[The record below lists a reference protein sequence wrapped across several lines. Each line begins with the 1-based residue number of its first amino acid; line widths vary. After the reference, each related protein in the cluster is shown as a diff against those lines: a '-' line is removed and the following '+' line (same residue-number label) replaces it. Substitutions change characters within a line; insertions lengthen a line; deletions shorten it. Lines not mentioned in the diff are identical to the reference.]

1 MRADRLRHPAQVE
14 TLLKNQEPENS
25 WNETSRNAL
34 PNTSMP
40 PTASNPLSGVGD
52 ILNFVTGSTT
62 HMPDAMRQ
70 PQGSQNGASTTNSNF
85 DHESSWEVI
94 SLGLEEPLP
103 TQDVIDEL

>member
-1 MRADRLRHPAQVE
+1 
-14 TLLKNQEPENS
+14 
-25 WNETSRNAL
+25 
-34 PNTSMP
+34 MP

-52 ILNFVTGSTT
+52 LLNFVNTSTSQI
-62 HMPDAMRQ
+62 PDVTRQ
-70 PQGSQNGASTTNSNF
+70 SQGSQNAAPTTNSNF